1 MTKKRS
7 AFSNN
12 LVPVSKAKASQKVIN
27 DDPLKHSTFLLPISQ
42 KQWLEDLSY
51 TAKRTGGTRITQAT
65 IVRLLIQTAK
75 DNGLD
80 TTNVASEEAL
90 QERIN
95 DMFK

>member
-7 AFSNN
+7 AFGKN
-12 LVPVSKAKASQKVIN
+12 LAPTSKVKASQKVIN
-27 DDPLKHSTFLLPISQ
+27 DDPLKHSTFLLPVSQ

-75 DNGLD
+75 DKGLD
-80 TTNVASEEAL
+80 TTGITSEEAL

-95 DMFK
+95 SFFK